1 MSMPSFP
8 EINPDIT
15 RENAINMIITSIAM
29 EELALSHIMNAEG
42 EKLQYVLKKME
53 SCDDSCDNKYSIKE
67 LLLVNKS
74 ITDLLDSVSQN
85 QMLLK
90 SKMNRALDALD
101 DKCQEH
107 GNFSP
112 PYCKKCSA
120 SFETDCKKWHHNS
133 ALNWNT
139 ERLHGECVRIV
150 PNKSCEIEVL
160 KAGRYMLNISLNLK
174 VPCNCDHDIV
184 IALQAMNNKTLY
196 TFHNSISKL
205 DTVHT
210 ISMGG
215 MLVDITDTILPYRI
229 SLKLISPDFVA
240 VEHAI
245 LNIAEQN

>member
-8 EINPDIT
+8 EINSEIT
-15 RENAINMIITSIAM
+15 RENAINMILTSIAM

-53 SCDDSCDNKYSIKE
+53 SCDDLCDSKYSIEE

-90 SKMNRALDALD
+90 SKMNRALDALE
-101 DKCQEH
+101 DKCREH
-107 GNFSP
+107 GKLP
-112 PYCKKCSA
+112 PPCCKKCSA
-120 SFETDCKKWHHNS
+120 SFETDCKKWCNNS
-133 ALNWNT
+133 ALRWNT

-150 PNKSCEIEVL
+150 PNEPCGIEVQ
-160 KAGRYMLNISLNLK
+160 KAGRYVINLSLNLK
-174 VPCNCDHDIV
+174 VPCCCNHDIV
-184 IALQAMNNKTLY
+184 IALQAMNNQTLY
-196 TFHNSISKL
+196 TFHHSIPNS

-215 MLVDITDTILPYRI
+215 LLVDITAEMLPCRI

-240 VEHAI
+240 VEHAV
-245 LNIAEQN
+245 LNISEQN